1 MDDTEK
7 LQEKQRQVLVL
18 LGDLNDIDKTVSRL
32 RNELA
37 EMYMEND
44 KKLNEGEEE

>member
-7 LQEKQRQVLVL
+7 LQEKQRQVLVA
-18 LGDLNDIDKTVSRL
+18 LGDLNDIEKTVSRL
-32 RNELA
+32 RSELD

-44 KKLNEGEEE
+44 KRLDKGERR